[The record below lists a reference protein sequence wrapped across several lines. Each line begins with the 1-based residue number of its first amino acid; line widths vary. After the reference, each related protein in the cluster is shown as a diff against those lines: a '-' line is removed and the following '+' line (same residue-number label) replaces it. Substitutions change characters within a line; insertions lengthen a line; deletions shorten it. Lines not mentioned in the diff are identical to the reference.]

1 MSCKCYSNH
10 DYICPVGRDIE
21 ECRREVNLS
30 IQRLFYWGAYADK
43 YGGQVQVRSCDDH
56 VILLREYSQC
66 PAPSRLPAP
75 LLFLHH
81 PFPSPPI
88 PSHLVRQQLRPVKTT

>member
-30 IQRLFYWGAYADK
+30 IQRLFYWAV
-43 YGGQVQVRSCDDH
+43 GG
-56 VILLREYSQC
+56 LR
-66 PAPSRLPAP
+66 
-75 LLFLHH
+75 
-81 PFPSPPI
+81 
-88 PSHLVRQQLRPVKTT
+88 